1 MTKTLIILKHEFIQ
15 TIKRRSFII
24 LTLAFPLIGLLAI
37 SGYQMI
43 QGTDEP
49 PTPGEALNV
58 GFVDQVGVFD
68 GYTEQYLVNLIP
80 YITTEEAT
88 KDLLTK
94 ELDEYFVIPQDYIDT
109 GIVTR
114 YTTERELKPPDEIL
128 LAIKDFLLSNLLDE
142 QLTEEELIR
151 AQYPLNLASI
161 TLDETGQVSE
171 EQGGLGVFIVPYVFG
186 LLLIMS
192 IFTSSGFLLQG
203 LGEEKENRIMEILL
217 SSVSPRQLIT
227 GKVLGL
233 GAAGLIQILVW
244 VVSAQVLVVFGSS
257 AIGGFFSE
265 IQIPE
270 GFFLLAPIYFIL
282 GYLLFAVLMAGIGA
296 ITNTSRE
303 GQQMSTI
310 FVMPAMLPF
319 MLQVFLLENP
329 THIVSQLLTFF
340 PLTAPIAVIIRLGS
354 TNIPVWE
361 LVVSVTLMVAAIFG
375 SIWLSAKIFRT
386 FLLMYGK
393 TPKLGDI
400 LRSLRQA

>member
-1 MTKTLIILKHEFIQ
+1 MNKTLIILKHEFIQ

-24 LTLAFPLIGLLAI
+24 LTLAFPLIGFLGI
-37 SGYQMI
+37 YGYQLF
-43 QGTDEP
+43 QGADEP
-49 PTPGEALNV
+49 PTPAEALNV
-58 GFVDQVGVFD
+58 GYVDQVGVFND
-68 GYTEQYLVNLIP
+68 YTEQYLVNLIP
-80 YITTEEAT
+80 YTTAEEAT
-88 KDLLTK
+88 EALLSD
-94 ELDEYFVIPQDYIDT
+94 ELDEYFVIPQDYIAT
-109 GIVTR
+109 GTVTR
-114 YTTERELKPPDEIL
+114 YTTERELEPPGEIWP
-128 LAIKDFLLSNLLDE
+128 AIKSFLLGNLLDE
-142 QLTEEELIR
+142 ELTEEELTR
-151 AQYPLNLASI
+151 AQYPLSLSSI

-186 LLLIMS
+186 LLLIMA

-233 GAAGLIQILVW
+233 GAAGLLQILVW
-244 VVSAQVLVVFGSS
+244 VTSAQLLVVFGSS
-257 AIGGFFSE
+257 AIGGFFSD
-265 IQIPE
+265 IQIPD

-319 MLQVFLLENP
+319 ILQVFLIENP
-329 THIVSQLLTFF
+329 AHIVSQLLTFF

-361 LVVSVTLMVAAIFG
+361 LILSISLMVAAIIG
-375 SIWLSAKIFRT
+375 AIWFSAKIFRT

-393 TPKLGDI
+393 TPKFSEI

>member
-1 MTKTLIILKHEFIQ
+1 VTKTLIILKHEFIQ

-24 LTLAFPLIGLLAI
+24 LTLAFPLIGLLGI
-37 SGYQMI
+37 SGYQLI
-43 QGTDEP
+43 QGTDRP
-49 PTPGEALNV
+49 PTPEEALNV
-58 GFVDQVGVFD
+58 GYIDQVGIFND
-68 GYTEQYLVNLIP
+68 YTEQHLVNLIP
-80 YITTEEAT
+80 FDTTDEAT
-88 KDLLTK
+88 KALLAD
-94 ELDEYFVIPQDYIDT
+94 ELDEYIVISSDYIDT
-109 GIVTR
+109 GSVKR
-114 YTTERELKPPDEIL
+114 YTTEREIEPPGEIWP
-128 LAIKDFLLSNLLDE
+128 AIRNFLLGNLLDE
-142 QLTEEELIR
+142 QLTEEELTR
-151 AQYPLNLASI
+151 AQHPLNLSSV

-171 EQGGLGVFIVPYVFG
+171 EQGGIGVFIVPYIFG
-186 LLLIMS
+186 LLLIMA

-217 SSVSPRQLIT
+217 SSVSARQLIT

-233 GAAGLIQILVW
+233 GAAGLLQILVW

-257 AIGGFFSE
+257 AIGGFFDE
-265 IQIPE
+265 IQIPD

-303 GQQMSTI
+303 GQQMSAIFTI
-310 FVMPAMLPF
+310 PAVLPF
-319 MLQVFLLENP
+319 ILQVFLIENP

-361 LVVSVTLMVAAIFG
+361 LMLSVSFMVAAIIG
-375 SIWLSAKIFRT
+375 AIWLSAKVFRT

-393 TPKLGDI
+393 TPKLGEI

>member
-1 MTKTLIILKHEFIQ
+1 MAKK
-15 TIKRRSFII
+15 
-24 LTLAFPLIGLLAI
+24 LAYREGIGDLLADGVKKASQKLGKGSEEFAI
-37 SGYQMI
+37 HMKGQDSVDAYRVFKGWGFGLSTSPVAGRHLRGSVSSPSGMGPKKGLEWSTYEYENI
-43 QGTDEP
+43 PD
-49 PTPGEALNV
+49 V
-58 GFVDQVGVFD
+58 VFW
-68 GYTEQYLVNLIP
+68 Q
-80 YITTEEAT
+80 AR
-88 KDLLTK
+88 TK
-94 ELDEYFVIPQDYIDT
+94 EIEDMT
-109 GIVTR
+109 GICSYVGTWAGTR
-114 YTTERELKPPDEIL
+114 ALEVSDYAALISSAMSIE
-128 LAIKDFLLSNLLDE
+128 
-142 QLTEEELIR
+142 LTEEELTR
-151 AQYPLNLASI
+151 AQYPLSLSSI

-186 LLLIMS
+186 LLLIMA

-233 GAAGLIQILVW
+233 GAAGLLQILVW
-244 VVSAQVLVVFGSS
+244 VTSAQLLVVFGSS
-257 AIGGFFSE
+257 AIGGFFSD
-265 IQIPE
+265 IQIPD

-296 ITNTSRE
+296 FTNTSRE

-319 MLQVFLLENP
+319 ILQVFLIENP

-361 LVVSVTLMVAAIFG
+361 LIVSIALMVAAIIG
-375 SIWLSAKIFRT
+375 AIWFSAKIFRT

-393 TPKLGDI
+393 TPKFSEI